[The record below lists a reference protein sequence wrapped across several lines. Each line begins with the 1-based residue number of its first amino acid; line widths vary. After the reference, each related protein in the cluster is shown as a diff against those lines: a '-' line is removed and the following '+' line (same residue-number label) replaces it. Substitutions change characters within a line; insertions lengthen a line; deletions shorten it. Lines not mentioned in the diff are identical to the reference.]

1 MIPTIENLTS
11 LNIESNMKTTN
22 TLIDDIYDLVKFK
35 SPDKSVDA
43 EQIIDD
49 FGEACK
55 DLMRKE
61 FTQRGRFD
69 ARKLRMSNIGKT
81 DRFLW
86 NHYNNVGPK
95 EKMQPHTLVKF
106 MYGHLIEE
114 MLLLFVRLAG
124 HTVTHEQAEATVQ
137 GISGSMDCKI
147 DGVVTD
153 VKSAST
159 YGFKKFKDATLAF
172 DDPFGYIDQIK
183 GYARSEGETEV
194 GWLAMDKANGHLTYL
209 KYDLE
214 DEQAPV
220 YEVLKKDIEE
230 RIIHV
235 KEMVQQKEPPPLC
248 HDTVPDGK
256 SGNMKLAMGCS
267 YCHFKHACYPD
278 LRAFAYSYGPRYL
291 TEVVNEPKVQ
301 EIT

>member
-1 MIPTIENLTS
+1 
-11 LNIESNMKTTN
+11 MKTTN
-22 TLIDDIYDLVKFK
+22 TLVDDIYNLVQYK
-35 SPDKSVDA
+35 SPDRSVDA

-55 DLMRKE
+55 VLMRKE
-61 FTQRGRFD
+61 FTQRGSFD
-69 ARKLRMSNIGKT
+69 GRKLRMSNIGKT
-81 DRFLW
+81 DRYLW

-124 HTVTHEQAEATVQ
+124 HTVTHEQAEAEVQ
-137 GISGSMDCKI
+137 GIKGSMDCKI

-194 GWLAMDKANGHLTYL
+194 GWLAMDKANGHLTFL

-214 DEQAPV
+214 DKQAPV
-220 YEVLKKDIEE
+220 YEVLGKDIED
-230 RIIHV
+230 RIIHI
-235 KEMVQQKEPPPLC
+235 KEMVEQKEPPELC
-248 HDTVPDGK
+248 YETVPDGK
-256 SGNMKLAMGCS
+256 SGNMKLATGCS
-267 YCHFKHACYPD
+267 YCHFKHACYPN

-301 EIT
+301 EIL